1 MDFIYDL
8 IKKIFASYLV
18 LRIVLEIV
26 PGQRYRKYVKLFGS
40 FFLILAMLQSLTL
53 GIPFIKNLSIDQKI
67 LDYQDQLDSSMQNL
81 QSTGNSMDEVILST
95 MNEEVKRQF
104 NNKNTE
110 SENEANADKIRE
122 SEDNRNI
129 EYGSKQE
136 NSSVPNGNVD
146 KSANISVQKI
156 IVRQQEEDLNR

>member
-146 KSANISVQKI
+146 KSANISVSHL
-156 IVRQQEEDLNR
+156 IVGK